1 MASIA
6 VRQRS
11 SPASVHGMTQPRTDM
26 PRPVDPEV
34 EGVIEAWRTV
44 DPTLERTAAVFR
56 ATFDQLYDGQ
66 HTGRYRWDQ
75 LFKTEK
81 THFGT
86 LFEINLR
93 RAFDTIID
101 DGEVLDYVVAGV
113 EIDCKY
119 SQSSGGWM
127 IPPEAFGRL
136 LLVAHALDTAGTW
149 ELGVVRATEENMG
162 RGQNRDHKKSLS
174 ALGRSNIR
182 WIARDATLPPNVLLS
197 LDPYVVEDIMEPRS
211 GQERINRLCR
221 AVEGR
226 RFGRNTVATVATQD
240 DYMKRMRE
248 NGGARSTLAK
258 EGYIIPSG
266 DYASLRQVAEALGA
280 EVPKPGEF
288 VSLLVMET
296 NLPGPGV
303 VELDGRLW
311 RRAPSPELASR
322 PAPKLPSTK
331 KERRDPAPVI

>member
-1 MASIA
+1 MKT
-6 VRQRS
+6 
-11 SPASVHGMTQPRTDM
+11 SPATVQSMTLPGIEDPHSR
-26 PRPVDPEV
+26 DPEV
-34 EGVIEAWRTV
+34 QAVVEAWLHA
-44 DPTLERTAAVFR
+44 DPALDQTAAIFR

-66 HTGRYRWDQ
+66 HTGRFRWDQ

-86 LFEINLR
+86 LLEINLR
-93 RAFDTIID
+93 RAFDPFIS
-101 DGEVLDYVVAGV
+101 DGATLDYKIEGV

-119 SQSSGGWM
+119 SQTSGGWM
-127 IPPEAFGRL
+127 IPPEAFGHL
-136 LLVAHALDTAGTW
+136 LLVAHAADTAGTW
-149 ELGVVRATEENMG
+149 ELGVVRATEENLG
-162 RGQNRDHKKSLS
+162 RGQNRDLKKSLS
-174 ALGRSNIR
+174 AAGRRNIT
-182 WIARDATLPPNVLLS
+182 WIARDAELPPNVLLS
-197 LDPYVVEDIMEPRS
+197 LDPYIVEDIMGSRS

-248 NGGARSTLAK
+248 NGGARSILAR

-266 DYASLRQVAEALGA
+266 DYSSHRRVAEGLGA

-296 NLPGPGV
+296 NLPGLGV

-311 RRAPSPELASR
+311 RRAPSPELATL

-331 KERRDPAPVI
+331 RERPDRPPATPAPS